1 MSKGAMIAVIAGAI
15 IVAAI
20 AGVMASMS
28 PPPTAQGNSTDTETV
43 GQGGKKITIN
53 LDENLGLKESS

>member
-15 IVAAI
+15 IVAAV
-20 AGVMASMS
+20 AGIVASMS
-28 PPPTAQGNSTDTETV
+28 PPSTAQGNSTDTGTG

-53 LDENLGLKESS
+53 LDESLGLKESS